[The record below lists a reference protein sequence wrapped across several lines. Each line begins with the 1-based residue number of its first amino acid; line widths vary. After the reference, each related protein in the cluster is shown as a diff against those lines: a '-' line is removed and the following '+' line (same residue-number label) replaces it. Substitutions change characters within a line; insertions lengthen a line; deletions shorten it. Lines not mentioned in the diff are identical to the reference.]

1 MDLVFTFP
9 NERNNDDETIKGSE
23 WDERVDYVASAWA
36 DHAIRWIEQT
46 RNGTVLFYEKLKGTL
61 AYEELDRLLR
71 DLHLQPVDYIRMQC
85 AVTYRDR
92 NTNLKQGSKLR
103 QAPQS

>member
-9 NERNNDDETIKGSE
+9 GWRNIEGETIKGSE
-23 WDERVDYVASAWA
+23 WDETVDYVASAWA

-71 DLHLQPVDYIRMQC
+71 DLNLQPIDYIRMQC
-85 AVTYRDR
+85 VMANRDR
-92 NTNLKQGSKLR
+92 NTDHKQESKLR